1 MFTDR
6 DIKRWITKTLVVI
19 NRLVDFRLDLVSYVF
34 LEFEFFA
41 LFIIFESEKKDYFQ
55 CKN

>member
-1 MFTDR
+1 M
-6 DIKRWITKTLVVI
+6 LVVI
-19 NRLVDFRLDLVSYVF
+19 NRLVDFRLVLVSYVF
-34 LEFEFFA
+34 LEFEFLA